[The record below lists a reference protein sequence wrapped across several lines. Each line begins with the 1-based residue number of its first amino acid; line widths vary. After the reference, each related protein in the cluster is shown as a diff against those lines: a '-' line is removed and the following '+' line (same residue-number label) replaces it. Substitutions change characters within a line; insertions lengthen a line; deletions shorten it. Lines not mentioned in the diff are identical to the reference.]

1 MGFLI
6 PGSLVRVQPGV
17 LEGAGKPVP
26 FSFQARASFVGP
38 ASILKNPLICTGRR
52 SLGEGVGPAFGPR
65 HQPHAYA
72 PSGVMAAGRM
82 RASGDRG
89 LKIPHADESSDWP
102 TIRNFSLGLSSLA
115 MKAAAS
121 AGGLS
126 VR

>member
-26 FSFQARASFVGP
+26 FSFQARVSFVDA
-38 ASILKNPLICTGRR
+38 ASILTTPQICTVR
-52 SLGEGVGPAFGPR
+52 SSLREGVGPAFGPR
-65 HQPHAYA
+65 HQPRAHA
-72 PSGVMAAGRM
+72 PSGVMAAGRT

-89 LKIPHADESSDWP
+89 LEIPHADESSDWP

-115 MKAAAS
+115 MKAAAP